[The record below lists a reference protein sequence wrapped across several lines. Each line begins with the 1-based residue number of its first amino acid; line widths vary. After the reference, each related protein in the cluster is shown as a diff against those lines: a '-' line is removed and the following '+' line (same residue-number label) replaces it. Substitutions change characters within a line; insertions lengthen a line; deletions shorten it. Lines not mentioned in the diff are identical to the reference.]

1 MRMETAPMCAIDEEP
16 LYGVANERDEYTV
29 VSFSSSKRKF
39 RLTYND
45 DLTGRTCG
53 YAASVGSV
61 VLQ

>member
-1 MRMETAPMCAIDEEP
+1 MFAIDEEP

-45 DLTGRTCG
+45 LTGRTCG
-53 YAASVGSV
+53 YAASAGSV